1 MAKDADRRPRC
12 SYCSLKKSD
21 AGALHAP
28 SCPMLLS
35 ESARKVFLAGQVHPH
50 DDLSFVPAEMR
61 AVSFYADPRT
71 WEARPD
77 ADSRGLHTW
86 ADLDEGAKARDA
98 LSQYRPRHLV
108 SAVALIVEPSGRFL
122 AGRRKHP
129 SGEGLYA
136 CPGGHLEFGETPVQ
150 AAVREAYEE
159 TGIKLD
165 HLDGTLIDVA
175 VDSNQVVGPWVV
187 IFYRFGVSA
196 DIEVADKVASN
207 GSWAWYPLLRPPE
220 PMFPNLAEMLERHG
234 PLLGAQLE
242 LR

>member
-1 MAKDADRRPRC
+1 M
-12 SYCSLKKSD
+12 
-21 AGALHAP
+21 
-28 SCPMLLS
+28 
-35 ESARKVFLAGQVHPH
+35 
-50 DDLSFVPAEMR
+50 
-61 AVSFYADPRT
+61 SFYADPRT
-71 WEARPD
+71 WKARPD
-77 ADSRGLHTW
+77 ADSMGLHTW

-136 CPGGHLEFGETPVQ
+136 CPGGHLEFGETPIQ
-150 AAVREAYEE
+150 AAAREAYEE

-165 HLDGTLIDVA
+165 PADGTLIDVD

-196 DIEVADKVASN
+196 GIEVVNKVASN
-207 GSWAWYPLLRPPE
+207 GSWAWYSLLCPPE
-220 PMFPNLAEMLERHG
+220 PMFPNLAKMLKQHG